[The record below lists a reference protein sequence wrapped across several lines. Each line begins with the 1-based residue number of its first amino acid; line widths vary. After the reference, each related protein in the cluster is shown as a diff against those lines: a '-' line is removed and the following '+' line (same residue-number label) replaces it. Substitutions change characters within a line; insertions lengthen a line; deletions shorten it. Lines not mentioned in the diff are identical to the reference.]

1 MEVDTAQWLISNCL
15 GKTGSIMPL
24 AEALEGLVDVEFLQ
38 GELIHLRRWHHYADW
53 KMTQQQ
59 EV

>member
-1 MEVDTAQWLISNCL
+1 
-15 GKTGSIMPL
+15 MPL

-38 GELIHLRRWHHYADW
+38 GEIIHLRTWHHYADW